1 MAGEGESP
9 SSSAEQEAETANSVP
24 RGKRASNAC
33 TRCRERK
40 VKCSGSLPCANC
52 LRKSVECVFDK
63 EDRKVVVSERF
74 LNELKRKSGYGVEG
88 EISTSPTAK
97 RSRRHRSTSPADVVN
112 ETTAPVLIEVGHGA
126 SPPARSFS
134 LDDGTTIVGG
144 EDDPEERRGF
154 SNMRNPLA
162 SGPSKFLTDATGR
175 RRWLGP
181 SSTWAYSRQVLNM
194 IQGHLGQHESPE
206 VPLNVDAEAF
216 KLDWPSSRDITPQ
229 ATVDI
234 PSLDYALYL
243 TNTVKFHLG
252 QTYHLFDEESFMTGL
267 YDLYR
272 TGPKLEP
279 TVDSRLWYIQF
290 LIIMAFGK
298 ALLVPGNPNQTPPG
312 SGLVTRALELL
323 PDVHGLYQ
331 DPVLSVEILCGLALY
346 LQSVDHRNSA
356 YTYIGQAFRI
366 AISQGLHR
374 EPLRNQLNDSEANR
388 LRCVWWTLY
397 ILDRKM
403 SSLMGAPNSIQ
414 DSDITIQLPRSDP
427 VVHKYKALGIH
438 VVLSQ
443 LLAKVLNTVYGVDGK
458 LDPSFLKS
466 VQEVLR
472 DMARLAPQLTAG
484 FEFKFNNSEPASR
497 VSATLNL
504 CYHQCVVLATRP
516 ILMCLL
522 QDVLGRRGNL
532 NRGLASPIK
541 ALLKTSSDS
550 ANKSL
555 RILSTLQSQ
564 HLLESFLPFD
574 LEQAFSSAFVLTL
587 MTSMPSLSERDNR
600 YMQTTTDILDTMIA
614 RGNVVARCRKEE
626 LEKLQEMLCLAQR
639 QLHAPPSVAGDG
651 SSGMQAENQSSLRI
665 NAGDLSLSIEQP
677 TEAGP
682 ATGSTTNGL
691 ASEQMLSIAGLLDWE
706 PNMAAFDDD
715 QLAGSWLWTEAIAPD
730 FDFSGGLL

>member
-9 SSSAEQEAETANSVP
+9 SSSAEQEAETANSAP

-74 LNELKRKSGYGVEG
+74 LNELKRKSGYGVDG
-88 EISTSPTAK
+88 ETSTSPIAK
-97 RSRRHRSTSPADVVN
+97 RSRRHRSTSPADAGFRD
-112 ETTAPVLIEVGHGA
+112 APLLIEIDHGA
-126 SPPARSFS
+126 SPPAHNFN
-134 LDDGTTIVGG
+134 LDDGTTVIGG
-144 EDDPEERRGF
+144 EDDREERRGF

-216 KLDWPSSRDITPQ
+216 KLDWPSSRDVIPQ

-267 YDLYR
+267 YDFYR
-272 TGPKLEP
+272 RGPRLEP
-279 TVDSRLWYIQF
+279 TADSRLWYIQF
-290 LIIMAFGK
+290 LMIMAFGK

-312 SGLVTRALELL
+312 SSLVTRALELL

-331 DPVLSVEILCGLALY
+331 EPVLSVEILCSLSLY

-366 AISQGLHR
+366 AVSQGLHR
-374 EPLRNQLNDSEANR
+374 EPLKSLVNDSEANR

-403 SSLMGAPNSIQ
+403 TSLMGAPNSIQ
-414 DSDITIQLPRSDP
+414 DSDITVQLPRSDP

-443 LLAKVLNTVYGVDGK
+443 LLAKVLNTVYGMDGK

-516 ILMCLL
+516 LLMCLV
-522 QDVLGRRGNL
+522 QDVLGRQGNL

-587 MTSMPSLSERDNR
+587 MTSMPGLSERDNK
-600 YMQTTTDILDTMIA
+600 YMQTTTDIFDTMIA
-614 RGNVVARCRKEE
+614 RGNVVARFRKEE
-626 LEKLQEMLCLAQR
+626 LEKLQEILRLAQR
-639 QLHAPPSVAGDG
+639 QLHAPPSASGDG
-651 SSGMQAENQSSLRI
+651 SNSVQNEVQTSRRI
-665 NAGDLSLSIEQP
+665 NVGDLPSSNTEQL

-682 ATGSTTNGL
+682 ATGSTANGL

-706 PNMAAFDDD
+706 PNTAAFDDD
-715 QLAGSWLWTEAIAPD
+715 QLAGGWLWTEAIAPD

>member
-1 MAGEGESP
+1 
-9 SSSAEQEAETANSVP
+9 
-24 RGKRASNAC
+24 
-33 TRCRERK
+33 
-40 VKCSGSLPCANC
+40 
-52 LRKSVECVFDK
+52 
-63 EDRKVVVSERF
+63 
-74 LNELKRKSGYGVEG
+74 
-88 EISTSPTAK
+88 
-97 RSRRHRSTSPADVVN
+97 
-112 ETTAPVLIEVGHGA
+112 
-126 SPPARSFS
+126 
-134 LDDGTTIVGG
+134 
-144 EDDPEERRGF
+144 
-154 SNMRNPLA
+154 
-162 SGPSKFLTDATGR
+162 
-175 RRWLGP
+175 
-181 SSTWAYSRQVLNM
+181 M

-216 KLDWPSSRDITPQ
+216 KLDWPSSRDIAPQ

-252 QTYHLFDEESFMTGL
+252 QTYHLFDEENFMTGL

-279 TVDSRLWYIQF
+279 TADSRLWYIQF

-323 PDVHGLYQ
+323 PDVNGLYQ
-331 DPVLSVEILCGLALY
+331 DPVLS
-346 LQSVDHRNSA
+346 Q
-356 YTYIGQAFRI
+356 IGQAFRI
-366 AISQGLHR
+366 AVSQGLHR
-374 EPLRNQLNDSEANR
+374 EPLKNLVSDSEANR

-414 DSDITIQLPRSDP
+414 DSDITVQLPRSDP

-443 LLAKVLNTVYGVDGK
+443 LLAKVLNT
-458 LDPSFLKS
+458 
-466 VQEVLR
+466 
-472 DMARLAPQLTAG
+472 
-484 FEFKFNNSEPASR
+484 
-497 VSATLNL
+497 
-504 CYHQCVVLATRP
+504 
-516 ILMCLL
+516 
-522 QDVLGRRGNL
+522 
-532 NRGLASPIK
+532 
-541 ALLKTSSDS
+541 
-550 ANKSL
+550 
-555 RILSTLQSQ
+555 RI
-564 HLLESFLPFD
+564 FPPFD

-587 MTSMPSLSERDNR
+587 MTSMPGLSERDNN

-626 LEKLQEMLCLAQR
+626 LEKLQEMLCVAQR
-639 QLHAPPSVAGDG
+639 QLHAPLPVAGDG
-651 SSGMQAENQSSLRI
+651 SSSMQATDQSSLRI
-665 NAGDLSLSIEQP
+665 HTGDALFMTEQP
-677 TEAGP
+677 AEAGP

-715 QLAGSWLWTEAIAPD
+715 QLAGSWLWSEAIAPD

>member
-1 MAGEGESP
+1 MAGEGESS

-24 RGKRASNAC
+24 RGKRASNA
-33 TRCRERK
+33 
-40 VKCSGSLPCANC
+40 
-52 LRKSVECVFDK
+52 
-63 EDRKVVVSERF
+63 F

-97 RSRRHRSTSPADVVN
+97 RSRRHRSTSPADAGLRDVVD

-216 KLDWPSSRDITPQ
+216 KLDWPSSRGITPQ

-279 TVDSRLWYIQF
+279 TVGSRLWYIQF

-312 SGLVTRALELL
+312 SDLVTRALELL

-366 AISQGLHR
+366 AVSQGLHR
-374 EPLRNQLNDSEANR
+374 EPLRDQLNDSEANR

-414 DSDITIQLPRSDP
+414 DSDITVQLPRSDP

-665 NAGDLSLSIEQP
+665 DAGDLSLPTEQP

-682 ATGSTTNGL
+682 AIGSTTNGL

>member
-1 MAGEGESP
+1 MAGECESP
-9 SSSAEQEAETANSVP
+9 SSSAEQEAETANSVQ

-52 LRKSVECVFDK
+52 QRKSVKCVFDK

-74 LNELKRKSGYGVEG
+74 LNELKRKSGYGVDG
-88 EISTSPTAK
+88 ETSTSPTAK
-97 RSRRHRSTSPADVVN
+97 RPRGHRSTSPAVVIH
-112 ETTAPVLIEVGHGA
+112 ETPAPVLIEVGHRA
-126 SPPARSFS
+126 SPPAQGFN
-134 LDDGTTIVGG
+134 LDDGTTVVGG

-252 QTYHLFDEESFMTGL
+252 QTYHLFDEENFMTGL

-279 TVDSRLWYIQF
+279 TADSRLWYIQF
-290 LIIMAFGK
+290 LVIMAFGK

-366 AISQGLHR
+366 AVSQGLHR
-374 EPLRNQLNDSEANR
+374 EPLKNLVSDSEANR

-414 DSDITIQLPRSDP
+414 DSDITVQLPRSDP

-516 ILMCLL
+516 LLMCLL
-522 QDVLGRRGNL
+522 QDVLGRQGNL

-541 ALLKTSSDS
+541 ALLKTSADS

-587 MTSMPSLSERDNR
+587 MTSMPGLSERENN
-600 YMQTTTDILDTMIA
+600 YMQITTDILDTMIA

-639 QLHAPPSVAGDG
+639 HLYAPLPVAGDG
-651 SSGMQAENQSSLRI
+651 SGSMQATDQSPLRI
-665 NAGDLSLSIEQP
+665 HAGAASFMTEQP
-677 TEAGP
+677 AEAGP

-715 QLAGSWLWTEAIAPD
+715 QLAGSWLWSEAIAPD